1 MREAGPSLDEGGFS
15 LTRPERSAAWWR
27 FAWDRR
33 PAEEFPFHAP
43 EPPEELRPFVD
54 AADPPVG
61 LDVGC
66 GAGVITAFLASSL
79 QLGVGLDVAP
89 GAVRQASIASR
100 DGSARPCF
108 LVGDALSLPFP
119 ERTFGLV
126 VDRGCMHSIPRARW
140 AEYFGE
146 VARVLAPGGT
156 FHLYFA
162 QPIPPLLTRRGLK
175 ARLSIL
181 LGRRPPSRLRRSVV
195 RQVSGPNLRP
205 GPVTTVASAV
215 SSGHDLRFSR
225 VVCTRT

>member
-1 MREAGPSLDEGGFS
+1 MREAGPSLDESGFS
-15 LTRPERSAAWWR
+15 LSRPERSPAWWR

-43 EPPEELRPFVD
+43 EPPEELRPFV
-54 AADPPVG
+54 AAASPPVG

-66 GAGVITAFLASSL
+66 GAGVITSFLASNL
-79 QLGVGLDVAP
+79 RVGVGLDIAP
-89 GAVRQASIASR
+89 GAVRQAHLASR
-100 DGSARPCF
+100 EAPARARF

-119 ERTFGLV
+119 ERTFGVV

-140 AEYFGE
+140 AEYFRE
-146 VARVLAPGGT
+146 VARVLAPGGS
-156 FHLYFA
+156 FHLYYA
-162 QPIPPLLTRRGLK
+162 QPIPPLLTGRGLK
-175 ARLSIL
+175 ARLSII

-195 RQVSGPNLRP
+195 RRVSGPNLRP
-205 GPVTTVASAV
+205 GPVTTVASAL